1 MDSDE
6 RGREIKKKKLKPEKE
21 LQHIYL
27 LCINNPR

>member
-1 MDSDE
+1 MNE
-6 RGREIKKKKLKPEKE
+6 EEKLKKKKLKPEKE